1 MLEGQ
6 RTRHQCPEFDK
17 AMTVAKLRGARERI
31 RKEMGKCE
39 GRKSFAETDAEDG
52 TDIVA
57 QAKRLHRAS
66 PKTGKRRSLREI
78 AKELAALGYLNE
90 RGQVFNPKS
99 VKRML
104 EQ

>member
-1 MLEGQ
+1 M
-6 RTRHQCPEFDK
+6 
-17 AMTVAKLRGARERI
+17 
-31 RKEMGKCE
+31 
-39 GRKSFAETDAEDG
+39 DAEDG
-52 TDIVA
+52 TDVMA

-66 PKTGKRRSLREI
+66 PKTGERRSLRET
-78 AKELAALGYLNE
+78 AAELAKLGYLNE